1 MFKIGG
7 MSNAPGGNDGAI
19 TGAALD
25 LGQSFEIRPRI
36 AANAAKRHHD
46 NPGRPK
52 IRILEKRGRS
62 KKLIPAKIQGENQ
75 SRISAQ
81 MPKNGGIGLGLR
93 TQYRPDT
100 VHRQDVFQL
109 AQACEAGIHPDISHG
124 NQWFQTLQ
132 RTAGKTLL
140 YGIQFS
146 DIKCRKGVE
155 LA

>member
-7 MSNAPGGNDGAI
+7 MSNAPSRNDGAI

-25 LGQSFEIRPRI
+25 LGQSFEIRPRT

-52 IRILEKRGRS
+52 IRILEKLGRS
-62 KKLIPAKIQGENQ
+62 NKLIPTKIQGENK

-81 MPKNGGIGLGLR
+81 MPKHRGIRLGLR
-93 TQYRPDT
+93 TQDRPDP
-100 VHRQDVFQL
+100 VHCQDALQL
-109 AQACEAGIHPDISHG
+109 VQARKAGIQPDISHG
-124 NQWFQTLQ
+124 NQWLQTLQ
-132 RTAGKTLL
+132 RTGGKTLL
-140 YGIQFS
+140 YGIQLS
-146 DIKCRKGVE
+146 DVKCRKGVE